1 MEEFRPTSFKSHG
14 GGGGGRNQLNQ
25 LNGKTMQVT
34 QFNLVNGKTMQ
45 ITGGLSPPHYR
56 QNVMMKEKRNTKKT
70 LKMLWND
77 PETKRRKRV
86 TKYKFYSVEGKVK
99 SSLKKGFRWMKKK
112 CSRIIHGM

>member
-14 GGGGGRNQLNQ
+14 GGGGGRNQLN
-25 LNGKTMQVT
+25 GKTMQIT
-34 QFNLVNGKTMQ
+34 RFNLVNGKTMQ

-56 QNVMMKEKRNTKKT
+56 QNVMMKEKRNTKNT
-70 LKMLWND
+70 LKMWWND

-86 TKYKFYSVEGKVK
+86 AKYKFYSVEGKVK

-112 CSRIIHGM
+112 CSHIIHGM